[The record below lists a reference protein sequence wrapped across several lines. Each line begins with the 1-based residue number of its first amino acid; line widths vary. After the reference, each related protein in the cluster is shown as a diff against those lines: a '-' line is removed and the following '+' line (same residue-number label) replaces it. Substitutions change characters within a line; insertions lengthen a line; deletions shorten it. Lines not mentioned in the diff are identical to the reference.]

1 MTPPTTTFSR
11 RRLLGAGAALGASA
25 FAGTAVAGARPSAA
39 QTRSVGGRL
48 VVVFLRGAADHL
60 SITVPLDD
68 ADYHDA
74 RPGIAIDGADTLPLD
89 DRFGFHPALE
99 RLHDRYGAG
108 QLAPI
113 VAVGNPAADRSHF
126 LAQDLLERGSAG
138 AGDDVTDGWLARH
151 LNAGADD
158 PTVEDGGLRAV
169 TIGGNVDASLLGFP
183 AIGMLSLDA
192 FGLAGVGAA
201 ASALERTMLAAYG
214 GDSAVDLAAQ
224 AALDAARRVADL
236 PASTDGDRT
245 TAAFA
250 DAVTLLDADLG
261 VEVIT
266 LNIDGWDTHDDMGSA
281 ADGQMRDL
289 LTGLDGTVGGLLDGL
304 DERGIDDVTTLV
316 VTEFGRRVA
325 ENGSGGC
332 DHGWA
337 SAALVAGP
345 EVQGGRVFGD
355 WPGLSPDV
363 VAGANGDVPLTTDY
377 RQVFGELVTGVLHGD
392 VARVFPDLAP
402 RPLGL
407 IT

>member
-1 MTPPTTTFSR
+1 PPGG
-11 RRLLGAGAALGASA
+11 GA
-25 FAGTAVAGARPSAA
+25 T
-39 QTRSVGGRL
+39 GRL

-74 RPGIAIDGADTLPLD
+74 RPSIAIDADDTLPLD

-99 RLHDRYGAG
+99 RLHERYRAG
-108 QLAPI
+108 RLAPV

-138 AGDDVTDGWLARH
+138 ADDDVVGGWLARH
-151 LNAGADD
+151 LNLAGGSGAAGA
-158 PTVEDGGLRAV
+158 VDGGLRAV

-183 AIGMLSLDA
+183 ALGMLSLDA
-192 FGLAGVGAA
+192 FGLAGVGQAA
-201 ASALERTMLAAYG
+201 DALERTMLAAHG
-214 GDSAVDLAAQ
+214 GDSTVDVAAQ
-224 AALDAARRVADL
+224 AALDAARQVADL
-236 PASTDGDRT
+236 PASTAGNPT

-266 LNIDGWDTHDDMGSA
+266 LNIDGWDTHDNMGTA
-281 ADGQMRDL
+281 ETGQMRTL
-289 LTGLDGTVGGLLDGL
+289 LTGLDDAVGGLLDGL
-304 DERGIDDVTTLV
+304 DQRGLDDVTTLV
-316 VTEFGRRVA
+316 VTEFGRRVT

-345 EVQGGRVFGD
+345 AVDGGRVFGD
-355 WPGLSPDV
+355 WPGLSADV
-363 VAGANGDVPLTTDY
+363 VGEANGDVLLTTDY
-377 RQVFGELVTGVLHGD
+377 RQVYGELLTGVLGGD
-392 VARVFPDLAP
+392 HAQVFPDLAA

-407 IT
+407 LR